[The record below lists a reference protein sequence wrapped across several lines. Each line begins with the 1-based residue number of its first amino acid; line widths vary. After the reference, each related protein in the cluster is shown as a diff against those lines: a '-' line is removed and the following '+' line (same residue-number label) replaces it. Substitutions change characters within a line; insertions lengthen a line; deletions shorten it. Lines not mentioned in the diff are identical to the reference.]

1 MSIMK
6 KSIYQKPKT
15 KVVKLYHQSALLSGS
30 TEPPEPGVSRENRN
44 NDWDE

>member
-1 MSIMK
+1 MK

-15 KVVKLYHQSALLSGS
+15 KVVKLHHQPVLLNGS
-30 TEPPEPGVSRENRN
+30 TEPPESGGSRENRN